1 MKVTVKRTD
10 TEIEVEGTSDEIRT
24 GVPALLTPTT
34 EITPA
39 TPAAP
44 NVLDVTPASVV
55 VSVDDVDEPSADV
68 IRIDRQP
75 EPVRELGERWQQ
87 EFPDIDIECWE
98 DIPAEWRWPGDVGTV
113 HIRRQPGLEVAMCPL
128 PASRIGTRRLRQ
140 GETTPNLASAN
151 VCERCIRHVE
161 INRRE
166 AAAKRGQA

>member
-10 TEIEVEGTSDEIRT
+10 TEIEVEGTADEIRT

-39 TPAAP
+39 TPVAPQAP
-44 NVLDVTPASVV
+44 NVLDVTPTAVV

-87 EFPDIDIECWE
+87 EFPDIDI
-98 DIPAEWRWPGDVGTV
+98 R
-113 HIRRQPGLEVAMCPL
+113 
-128 PASRIGTRRLRQ
+128 
-140 GETTPNLASAN
+140 
-151 VCERCIRHVE
+151 
-161 INRRE
+161 
-166 AAAKRGQA
+166 AKRFVVTKNGPTIAKLTWESAKPRPLAVGIDEIAAVWELR